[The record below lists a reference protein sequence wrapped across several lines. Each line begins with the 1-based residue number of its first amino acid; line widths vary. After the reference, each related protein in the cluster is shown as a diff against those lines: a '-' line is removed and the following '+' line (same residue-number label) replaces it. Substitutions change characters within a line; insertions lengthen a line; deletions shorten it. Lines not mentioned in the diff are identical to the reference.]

1 MATDVIMPA
10 LGVAQEKG
18 TLLNWLKAEGHSVT
32 KGEPLMEVETDK
44 ATVEIEAPASG
55 TLANVTAAVGDE
67 IPVGNKIAVILAPG
81 EVASPDLLKD
91 PHPRMAS
98 GAGSSPLPEG
108 EGRKEERAVLVGE
121 GISKGRPL
129 EGEGLKSRTLP
140 EKEEESEIPSENHPL
155 PVGAGRGEG
164 RSAVRGKILA
174 SPAAKRIAR
183 EKGIDLSSLKGSGPG
198 GSVVAED
205 VLRFTTSQAAAPGE
219 PPKIKTVQLTPMRR
233 IVGERMTKSKQSAP
247 HFYLSM
253 DADMTEITRRR
264 SMLKE
269 KGESIVPS
277 INDFILSACARAL
290 RDFPSLNA
298 AFTDYGVEIYSDINI
313 GIAVA
318 LEEGLVVPVIRNA
331 DRLSLQE
338 LAKQSREFADKAQK
352 KKLFPLDYEGGTFTV
367 SNLGMFGVDNFIAII
382 NPPQCAILAVG
393 QVAPR
398 VVPHGEGIAV
408 RPMMTMSLSADH
420 RVVDGAIA
428 ARFLQEIKRHLER
441 GES

>member
-18 TLLNWLKAEGHSVT
+18 TLLNWLKAEGQSVT

-55 TLANVTAAVGDE
+55 ILTNVTASAGDE

-81 EVASPDLLKD
+81 EVATPAALREH
-91 PHPRMAS
+91 PHPN
-98 GAGSSPLPEG
+98 PLPE
-108 EGRKEERAVLVGE
+108 GE

-129 EGEGLKSRTLP
+129 EREGK
-140 EKEEESEIPSENHPL
+140 SEITSEGHPL
-155 PVGAGRGEG
+155 PEGEGRGEG
-164 RSAVRGKILA
+164 RSAIRGKILA
-174 SPAAKRIAR
+174 SPAAKRIAKER
-183 EKGIDLSSLKGSGPG
+183 GIDLASLKGSGPG

-205 VLRFTTSQAAAPGE
+205 VLKSTSSQTTAVGKPPG
-219 PPKIKTVQLTPMRR
+219 IKQTVQLTPMRR
-233 IVGERMTKSKQSAP
+233 IVGERMTKSKQTAP

-253 DADMTEITRRR
+253 DVDMTEITRRR
-264 SMLKE
+264 NMLKE
-269 KGESIVPS
+269 KGEALVPS
-277 INDFILSACARAL
+277 INDCILSACARAL

-298 AFTDYGVEIYSDINI
+298 AFTDHGVEIYSDINI
-313 GIAVA
+313 GMAVA

-338 LAKQSREFADKAQK
+338 LNKQSRELAEKAQK

-367 SNLGMFGVDNFIAII
+367 SNLGMFGVDNFVAII

-408 RPMMTMSLSADH
+408 RPMMTISLSADH

-428 ARFLQEIKRHLER
+428 ARFLQDVKRHLER

>member
-18 TLLNWLKAEGHSVT
+18 TLLNWFKAEGQPVT

-55 TLANVTAAVGDE
+55 ILTNVTASVGDE
-67 IPVGNKIAVILAPG
+67 VPVGNRIAVILAPA
-81 EVASPDLLKD
+81 ETATPAAFQDL
-91 PHPRMAS
+91 H
-98 GAGSSPLPEG
+98 PLPEG
-108 EGRKEERAVLVGE
+108 EEISQSRPLPQRKETGGGLPATSTPTPPAEPAASTASDSERL
-121 GISKGRPL
+121 
-129 EGEGLKSRTLP
+129 
-140 EKEEESEIPSENHPL
+140 
-155 PVGAGRGEG
+155 
-164 RSAVRGKILA
+164 LA

-183 EKGIDLSSLKGSGPG
+183 EKGIDLASLKGSGPEG
-198 GSVVAED
+198 VVVAED
-205 VLRFTTSQAAAPGE
+205 VVRAAGTQAAAPGG
-219 PPKIKTVQLTPMRR
+219 PPKIRETVELTPMRR
-233 IVGERMTKSKQSAP
+233 IVGERMTKSKQTAP

-253 DADMTEITRRR
+253 DADMTQVTRRR
-264 SMLKE
+264 NALKD
-269 KGESIVPS
+269 KGESLVPS
-277 INDFILSACARAL
+277 INDFILGACARGL

-298 AFTDYGVEIYSDINI
+298 SFTDHGVEIYSDINI

-338 LAKQSREFADKAQK
+338 LAKQSRELAEKAQK

-367 SNLGMFGVDNFIAII
+367 SNLGMFGVNNFIAII
-382 NPPQCAILAVG
+382 NPPQCAILAIG

-398 VVPHGEGIAV
+398 VIPHGEGIAV

-420 RVVDGAIA
+420 RVVDGAIG
-428 ARFLQEIKRHLER
+428 ARFLQEVKTLLER
-441 GES
+441 PEL

>member
-18 TLLNWLKAEGHSVT
+18 TLLNWLKAEGQSVS

-55 TLANVTAAVGDE
+55 ILTNVTASAGDE
-67 IPVGNKIAVILAPG
+67 IPVGNRIAVILAPG
-81 EVASPDLLKD
+81 EVATPAAVQEPS
-91 PHPRMAS
+91 PHPN
-98 GAGSSPLPEG
+98 PLPEG
-108 EGRKEERAVLVGE
+108 EGMRKG
-121 GISKGRPL
+121 
-129 EGEGLKSRTLP
+129 RTLP
-140 EKEEESEIPSENHPL
+140 EGESEILSEGHPL
-155 PVGAGRGEG
+155 PIGEGRGEG

-183 EKGIDLSSLKGSGPG
+183 EKRIDLASLKGSGPDG
-198 GSVVAED
+198 AVLAED
-205 VLRFTTSQAAAPGE
+205 VLHSTTSQAAAPGE
-219 PPKIKTVQLTPMRR
+219 PPKVKEIVQLTPMRR
-233 IVGERMTKSKQSAP
+233 IVGERMTKSKQTAP
-247 HFYLSM
+247 HFYLTM
-253 DADMTEITRRR
+253 DADMTEVTRRR
-264 SMLKE
+264 SALKE
-269 KGESIVPS
+269 KGEQLIPS

-290 RDFPSLNA
+290 KDFPSLNA
-298 AFTDYGVEIYSDINI
+298 AFTDQRVELYSDINI
-313 GIAVA
+313 GVAVA

-338 LAKQSREFADKAQK
+338 LAKQSRELADKAQK

-367 SNLGMFGVDNFIAII
+367 SNLGMFGVDSFVAII

-393 QVAPR
+393 QVGPR

-408 RPMMTMSLSADH
+408 RPIMTMSLSADH

-428 ARFLQEIKRHLER
+428 ARFLQEIKRLLEKPDL
-441 GES
+441 